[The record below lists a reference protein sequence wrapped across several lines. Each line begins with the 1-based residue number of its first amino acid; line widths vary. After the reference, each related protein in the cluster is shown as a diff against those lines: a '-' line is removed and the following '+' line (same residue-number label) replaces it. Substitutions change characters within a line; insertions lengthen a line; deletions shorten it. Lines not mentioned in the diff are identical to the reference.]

1 MDALVEDFDRVA
13 RGGPPRIAQQPPNAA
28 DVYSPVTPFAIT
40 AAKFL
45 YKKLGLNPT
54 VI

>member
-1 MDALVEDFDRVA
+1 MAENYR
-13 RGGPPRIAQQPPNAA
+13 
-28 DVYSPVTPFAIT
+28 YSPVTPFALT